1 MNLRKTTLSP
11 SLERQTQ
18 QVIPRHGGDAKP
30 AAAAPAQMGQ
40 WIRLRLGIVYV
51 GFVLYLGFVG
61 FRLVQL
67 QVLVNPELEAL
78 AQKQFEKVG
87 KTSPH
92 RLAIYDRN
100 REELAV
106 SIPSSSIFARP
117 RLIPHKG
124 RVARGLA
131 AVLGGTP
138 QKWLKKLETQKPF
151 VWIQRQVGE
160 DLAKQLSRKNLP
172 GIFVEA
178 ENKRTYPNAGLASQ
192 VLGFTD
198 IDGNGISGL
207 EHTLNEEL
215 LKQGTKFTWARDGK
229 GNPSYLS
236 KKYFR
241 EDDGETGV
249 YITLDR
255 RLQHAL
261 EEELDRAM
269 EETGAKAV
277 LATVMDPFTGEI
289 FALGQRPGFD
299 PNEVGNYPASAF
311 TNHVISHLYEPGS
324 TIKVL
329 MAAEAI
335 QQGVLTAKSP
345 IDCENGSMTFGN
357 IKIKEAESSHRYGV
371 LPLEKV
377 IKFSSNVGAV
387 KVAQALGT
395 DRVRATLDKFGLTR
409 KTGVNLPGEATSAP
423 RGDKYWKPIFL
434 ATVGF
439 GQGIS
444 VTPLQMTAAFAPFA
458 NGGYLVRP
466 RILLRENVSEE
477 RLEVRR
483 VLTPGTVQT
492 MKQMLVSTTEEKG
505 TGVLAA
511 IPQIKVAGKTGTAQ
525 KYEAGTGYQSSK
537 YFSSFIGYLPAD
549 RPELLIS
556 VFIDEP
562 KKPFYASQVA
572 APLFR
577 RIAERALQILDRLPK
592 QTIVHSE
599 TARRDTVFPP
609 GAPAKVVF
617 QPASEGKWVMPDL
630 SGLSMREAL
639 RAVGKHLSHVKV
651 SGNGYLQDQSPEKGT
666 IVSSETVVSLNFAPA
681 G

>member
-1 MNLRKTTLSP
+1 MPPSP
-11 SLERQTQ
+11 SLERQQ
-18 QVIPRHGGDAKP
+18 QVTPRKSTVSENDSSAVVK
-30 AAAAPAQMGQ
+30 APMAQ
-40 WIRLRLGIVYV
+40 WIRLRLGFVYSL
-51 GFVLYLGFVG
+51 FVLYFGFVA

-67 QVLVNPELEAL
+67 QVLVNPELESL
-78 AQKQFEKVG
+78 AQRQFEKVG

-100 REELAV
+100 REELAA
-106 SIPSSSIFARP
+106 SIPASSIFARP

-131 AVLGGTP
+131 QVLGGSP
-138 QKWLKKLETQKPF
+138 QKWLKKLDTPKLF

-160 DLAKQLSRKNLP
+160 DIAKELSKKNLP
-172 GIFVEA
+172 GIFVET
-178 ENKRTYPNAGLASQ
+178 ESKRTYPGGSLASQ
-192 VLGFTD
+192 LIGFTD

-207 EHTLNEEL
+207 ELKLNEEL
-215 LKQGTKFTWARDGK
+215 LKKGTRFVWARDGK

-249 YITLDR
+249 YVTLDR

-261 EEELDRAM
+261 EEELDRALQ
-269 EETGAKAV
+269 ETGAKAV

-299 PNEVGNYPASAF
+299 PNEVGNYPLSAF
-311 TNHVISHLYEPGS
+311 TNHFISHLYEPGS

-335 QQGVLTAKSP
+335 SQGLMTAKTP
-345 IDCENGSMTFGN
+345 IDCGNGSMSFGK
-357 IKIKEAESSHRYGV
+357 IKISEAESSHRYAT

-377 IKFSSNVGAV
+377 IQFSSNVGAV

-409 KTGVNLPGEATSAP
+409 KTGIHLPGEVTSQA
-423 RGDKYWKPIFL
+423 RGDNFWRPIFL

-483 VLTPGTVQT
+483 VLTPSTVQT
-492 MKQMLVSTTEEKG
+492 MRQILISTTEGKG
-505 TGVLAA
+505 TGTLAA
-511 IPQIKVAGKTGTAQ
+511 IPEIKVAGKTGTAQ
-525 KYEAGTGYQSSK
+525 KYEPGVGYQSNK
-537 YFSSFIGYLPAD
+537 YFSSFIGFLPAD
-549 RPELLIS
+549 RPELLVS
-556 VFIDEP
+556 VFVDEP
-562 KKPFYASQVA
+562 KKPYYASQVA
-572 APLFR
+572 APLFK
-577 RIAERALQILDRLPK
+577 RIAERALQILDRFPK
-592 QTIVHSE
+592 KAIVHSD
-599 TARRDTVFPP
+599 TVKRDSVFPP
-609 GAPAKVVF
+609 ESSQSVALLPH
-617 QPASEGKWVMPDL
+617 SEGKWVMPDL
-630 SGLSMREAL
+630 AGVSMREAL

-651 SGNGYLQDQSPEKGT
+651 LGDGYVTSQSPEKGSV
-666 IVSSETVVSLNFAPA
+666 VSSETQVSLVFSPA